1 MCREPLEIG
10 KSITLPNGGEYVIDG
25 IIGEGGFSLVYSV
38 HTEGSTRSFAMKEF
52 FPTRLAFRN
61 NQGIPQPYQ
70 GCETSFNEYL
80 SKFENEG
87 VIGSH
92 VSQNSFQ
99 TISFQQCGGGYAIM
113 QRESEDM
120 LSIADLVNAW
130 KDNPPVPYTGY
141 KTDNDIWFSDLVK
154 VAYALRI
161 TESFLAVLSIIHQ
174 HGYLHLDISATNV
187 IWAGHDQRTGRNC
200 VAFLSDFGCA
210 VPMNSD
216 GGHISLLNTYSP
228 GFAAPELKQRNSI
241 CTTATDLYSVGMLL
255 FYICCPESALEITR
269 NRKRHIEREL
279 GRLQIPSAI
288 RQELQILVDK
298 ATTEKSDRYQS
309 AVDMQAVIR
318 NLSNTIDEYVALKN
332 NSHPLICR
340 APSPISG
347 FVGRDNE
354 TAALYRHLTNHNSP
368 IFISGIGGIGKSEFA
383 LHAAQAISAESNGK
397 YSFYRTHFT
406 ETLVDTILLLDFE
419 GIVKKR
425 IQDYSGDNEKND
437 ALEKR
442 LELLRKYDQYTV
454 LIIDNFDSPN
464 GDTETL
470 LLDKDGSICTLYNAL
485 CSMQMQFIF
494 TTRFELT
501 GVSCLLPIGP
511 LSTADLLCIIRRQY
525 KKENDEI
532 IYKLIDSVDSHTLTV
547 DIIGRT
553 LCRSFGLTAKGLLDA
568 LSQGIENDNPS
579 IKSVESSY
587 RGNRKKKS
595 ILEHLEIIFD
605 FSDFSVE
612 ALSIMRCAA
621 LLPPYGMN
629 AVLFESTTSKYTKNI
644 DTIDMLVRGNWI
656 RVFVNEFGED
666 TVSLHP
672 LISSVI
678 HKITSKKPIDVER
691 DFVCSITDSYYTDY
705 FLNIDMTIFVDWVQM
720 NYTQHKHRV
729 KDAISEYFS
738 SQLNQL
744 DELDMP
750 HSVATLLSINDRN
763 KHTTGETGSVPWL
776 INYRSLGDKAE
787 LFDLSNQICFQ
798 RDFSFALHNY
808 DRSFLQHA
816 PKNYYSCHDMDRYIV
831 KSVWLGHLLVCM
843 QVAMMFKDIPCLYSQ
858 IEDLIQEI
866 SPVEY
871 ERKICNYGISR
882 YFIIDDIKEKPLFF
896 CLILTLLEIGELL
909 GVSIVEKSLF
919 DYCNTLFDSFSKS
932 NRLGFF
938 WIHRYFYYAANWY
951 LRNNRPMV
959 ALEKMLNELQ
969 YYRRNEL
976 SAFIIP
982 DQIDHYLVEMANQLN
997 RIARYLKNDDLAN
1010 NSCMLIQDPWADKAS
1025 ESEITKVLVPSIFH
1039 GTTSRLYSCLYVY
1052 VSQAL
1057 ISTQNPDASKIS
1069 DTCTIGEKTNQSV
1082 RSAEIDKVTRCMKE
1096 ILWKKIIDEIIK

>member
-1 MCREPLEIG
+1 MFREPLEIG

-38 HTEGSTRSFAMKEF
+38 HTVGSTRSFAMKEF

-70 GCETSFNEYL
+70 GCETRFNEYL

-141 KTDNDIWFSDLVK
+141 KTDNDIWFNDLVK

-161 TESFLAVLSIIHQ
+161 TESLLAVLSIIHQ

-288 RQELQILVDK
+288 RQELKVLVDK

-354 TAALYRHLTNHNSP
+354 TEALYRHLTNHNSP

-419 GIVKKR
+419 GIGKKR
-425 IQDYSGDNEKND
+425 IQDYSGDKEKND

-511 LSTADLLCIIRRQY
+511 LPTADLLCIIKSQY
-525 KKENDEI
+525 KKEDDEI
-532 IYKLIDSVDSHTLTV
+532 IYKLIDSVDRHTLTV

-553 LCRSFGLTAKGLLDA
+553 LSRSFGLTAKGLLNA
-568 LSQGIENDNPS
+568 LSQGVENDNPS

-612 ALSIMRCAA
+612 AISIMRCAA

-629 AVLFESTTSKYTKNI
+629 AVLFESTTSKYTNNI
-644 DTIDMLVRGNWI
+644 DIIDMLARGNWI

-666 TVSLHP
+666 TISLHP

-678 HKITSKKPIDVER
+678 RKITSNKPIDVER
-691 DFVCSITDSYYTDY
+691 DFVCSITDSYYSDY
-705 FLNIDMTIFVDWVQM
+705 FLNVDMTIFVDWVHM
-720 NYTQHKHRV
+720 NFREHKDRV
-729 KDAISEYFS
+729 NSVIAEYYS
-738 SQLNQL
+738 KQL
-744 DELDMP
+744 DGLDIP
-750 HSVATLLSINDRN
+750 NAVAKLASIFYRN
-763 KHTTGETGSVPWL
+763 KYTVGSIPWL
-776 INYRSLGDKAE
+776 KHHESLGEFADK
-787 LFDLSNQICFQ
+787 FDLTNKVCFLW
-798 RDFSFALHNY
+798 DYSFALHNH
-808 DRSFLQHA
+808 DKAFLQLSPA
-816 PKNYYSCHDMDRYIV
+816 DYSCHDMHECIIRNI
-831 KSVWLGHLLVCM
+831 WLGHLLVCM
-843 QVAMMFKDIPCLYSQ
+843 QVAMMFKNIPCLYSQ

-871 ERKICNYGISR
+871 ERKMCNNGVSR
-882 YFIIDDIKEKPLFF
+882 FFIIDDIKGKPLFV

-909 GVSIVEKSLF
+909 GVSIVERSLF
-919 DYCNTLFDSFSKS
+919 DYCNTLFCSIAES
-932 NRLGFF
+932 NGLGFF
-938 WIHRYFYYAANWY
+938 WIHRYYHYAANWY
-951 LRNNRPMV
+951 LRNSRPME
-959 ALEKMLNELQ
+959 ALERMLDELQ
-969 YYRRNEL
+969 YYRRIDQ
-976 SAFIIP
+976 SVFIIP
-982 DQIDHYLVEMANQLN
+982 DQINHYLVEMANQLN
-997 RIARYLKNDDLAN
+997 GIARYLKNDDLAY
-1010 NSCMLIQDPWADKAS
+1010 NSCMLIQDPWADKAC

-1057 ISTQNPDASKIS
+1057 ISMQNPDAYKIS
-1069 DTCTIGEKTNQSV
+1069 DTSTIAEETNQSV
-1082 RSAEIDKVTRCMKE
+1082 RSAKIDRLTHCMRE
-1096 ILWKKIIDEIIK
+1096 ILWKKIIGEIIK